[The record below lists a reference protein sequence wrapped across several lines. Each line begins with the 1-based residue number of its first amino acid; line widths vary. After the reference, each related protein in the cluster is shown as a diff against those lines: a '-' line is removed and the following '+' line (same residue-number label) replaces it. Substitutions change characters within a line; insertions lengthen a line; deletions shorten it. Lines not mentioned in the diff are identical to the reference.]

1 MNPDDWD
8 FYCGGGCLDD
18 DDWNSGDSDAAAD
31 GFYPDD
37 DVSDTFDPVL
47 DNHLDDDERIITPFD
62 MGSDAIGDADAEFDL
77 NQEPHGINDDDEFD
91 LNQDT
96 NVIED
101 AEFDLDD
108 PRGDGD
114 FEYAI
119 SGVEIHEGEVED
131 DVEDVDEGEFF
142 TTVRVR
148 ESSSSV
154 DRVRNETDVF
164 DTVFPARR
172 RLGLGLF
179 IDDDDDSNDVDDD
192 VDRVRVRAR
201 NSPDRVRDSSSSVDR
216 EINGTDVFDTVF
228 RDHMRGVL
236 LIDDDIDDV
245 DDGVDRVRARDSP
258 DRVRDSSSSVDRE
271 MNGTDVF
278 DTVFHDH
285 RRGVLL
291 IDDDIDDVDEG
302 VGGEFASGT
311 MRLGTWSDDDY
322 EYDDDVLLPGPRL
335 FRVYADEWDGG
346 MVRRRAVGDD
356 VGEGVSGVAWE
367 GEDGWGDAHWQGE
380 EDVGVVTS
388 SSRAEVTGVED
399 NAVVVSASG
408 VECKGVE
415 GVDSGIDGLSC
426 PICMDPLSREGEHI
440 ACCLPCGHLY
450 GVSCIKTW
458 LQQRAMGK
466 CPQCNKN
473 CTFMDVRRLYLP
485 QITVANEEMQEK
497 IMILEAKCASLELK
511 DAEWSKKE
519 AEWNQKEAE
528 LRNQLNQQKEAGLDE
543 IVG

>member
-1 MNPDDWD
+1 MDDWD
-8 FYCGGGCLDD
+8 LYFGGGCLDD
-18 DDWNSGDSDAAAD
+18 DDYDDDWNSGYGAAEDD
-31 GFYPDD
+31 GFYPNDD
-37 DVSDTFDPVL
+37 DVSDIFDPVF
-47 DNHLDDDERIITPFD
+47 DNHFDDDERIIAPSGY
-62 MGSDAIGDADAEFDL
+62 GSDAIGDADAEFDL
-77 NQEPHGINDDDEFD
+77 NQEPRGVNEDDEFD

-96 NVIED
+96 NVVDD
-101 AEFDLDD
+101 AEFDLDQEPHEAD
-108 PRGDGD
+108 DDVDAEFNLSRDTHGVDDAEFNLDNPRGDGD

-119 SGVEIHEGEVED
+119 GGVEIHGGEVVVDVED
-131 DVEDVDEGEFF
+131 DVDEDDFF
-142 TTVRVR
+142 MTVRVR

-154 DRVRNETDVF
+154 DRARNGMDVF

-172 RLGLGLF
+172 RHGLGLF
-179 IDDDDDSNDVDDD
+179 IDDDDD
-192 VDRVRVRAR
+192 
-201 NSPDRVRDSSSSVDR
+201 
-216 EINGTDVFDTVF
+216 
-228 RDHMRGVL
+228 
-236 LIDDDIDDV
+236 
-245 DDGVDRVRARDSP
+245 GVDRVMARDSP
-258 DRVRDSSSSVDRE
+258 HRVRDSSSSVDRE

-278 DTVFHDH
+278 DSVFPVH
-285 RRGVLL
+285 RRGGLL
-291 IDDDIDDVDEG
+291 IDDDVDDNIDDVG
-302 VGGEFASGT
+302 GGEFASET

-322 EYDDDVLLPGPRL
+322 DYDDDVLPPGPRL

-380 EDVGVVTS
+380 EDVRVVTS
-388 SSRAEVTGVED
+388 SSRAEVTGAED

-450 GVSCIKTW
+450 GMSCIKTW

-485 QITVANEEMQEK
+485 QITVANDEMQEK

-519 AEWNQKEAE
+519 AEWNLKEAE
-528 LRNQLNQQKEAGLDE
+528 LRNQLSQQKEAGLDE